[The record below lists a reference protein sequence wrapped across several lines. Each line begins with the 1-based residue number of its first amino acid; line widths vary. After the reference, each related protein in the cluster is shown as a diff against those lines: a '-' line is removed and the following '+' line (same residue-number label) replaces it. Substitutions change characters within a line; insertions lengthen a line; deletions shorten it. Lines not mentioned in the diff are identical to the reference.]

1 MPHQII
7 EVSSSVA
14 DMLDLDDL
22 VCELHEVAAKQE
34 ALPLGGL
41 RTRIHIASR
50 SLVADQSP
58 NLGFIAVY
66 LRIAEG
72 RSIEGRKAVGEALF
86 TSLCEHIDSQV
97 RDAPLA
103 LSYEIQEIIAE
114 TRWNRKRVPEFMSV
128 QESSS

>member
-72 RSIEGRKAVGEALF
+72 RSIEVRKAVGEALF
-86 TSLCEHIDSQV
+86 MCLCEHIDSQV
-97 RDAPLA
+97 GDAPLA

-114 TRWNRKRVPEFMSV
+114 TRWNRNRVPEFMSV